1 MTTPNPAA
9 AALPSPVPQPVA
21 SPSAAPPPAA
31 DPPLL
36 AGERESLDAWLEYFR
51 AAVLRKI
58 DGLSPEQ
65 LARRPIPPSPLSPL
79 GLVRHLGAVEAY
91 WLREVLWDDEQ
102 PDPYC
107 APENPDGDHLDGTA
121 ESAPEDLEIYRAQ
134 VAAAREAQA
143 EWEDLDLPVRG
154 DRGGAEVNLRWILT
168 HLIEEYARHLGH
180 LDLLCEVIDGRT
192 GE

>member
-65 LARRPIPPSPLSPL
+65 LARRPIPPP
-79 GLVRHLGAVEAY
+79 R
-91 WLREVLWDDEQ
+91 
-102 PDPYC
+102 
-107 APENPDGDHLDGTA
+107 
-121 ESAPEDLEIYRAQ
+121 
-134 VAAAREAQA
+134 
-143 EWEDLDLPVRG
+143 
-154 DRGGAEVNLRWILT
+154 
-168 HLIEEYARHLGH
+168 
-180 LDLLCEVIDGRT
+180 
-192 GE
+192 